1 MNENKTQTN
10 LEIKQVLSEPYKYG
24 FQTDIETES
33 FPFGLNEDIVKLI
46 SEKKEE
52 PDFLLDFRLKS
63 YRHTHRLCCATG
75 RHDSSRGP
83 HATHRKHDKGCATRD
98 HGHA

>member
-33 FPFGLNEDIVKLI
+33 FPFGLNEDIIKLI
-46 SEKKEE
+46 SEKE
-52 PDFLLDFRLKS
+52 
-63 YRHTHRLCCATG
+63 G
-75 RHDSSRGP
+75 R
-83 HATHRKHDKGCATRD
+83 T
-98 HGHA
+98 